1 MRHEKAEV
9 VLRLAIEL
17 KASTMGLSL
26 DEMGQRLQE
35 NFGTKYGRRTVE
47 RLRDAVGRLYSDM
60 EVANPGEYPKRWR
73 IPGNAFAL
81 ALQPSQE
88 ELAGLDL
95 AVKFLR
101 RQQLKNEADQLAR
114 LGAKIRSALPAST
127 ARKLELDLQPLLEAE
142 GVALRPGPK
151 LNVSTEW
158 VATIRQAIQLSMRIR
173 INYRKRDGNATGTYV
188 LEPYGFLYGN
198 TRPYLIGYVPARRG
212 IRHFS
217 LSDITSLEL
226 IPETFV
232 PDSDFSLA
240 KFAERSF
247 GVFQETDGPFDVVWK
262 FTPYGARDARQFQF
276 HPSQT
281 VEEHKDG
288 SITVRFR
295 ACGLKEM
302 VWHLLTWDE
311 HVEIISP
318 PELQIAYSDLVN
330 RISSGAVKKAS
341 KNGKKARDMVEVK
354 KS

>member
-17 KASTMGLSL
+17 KASSMGLSL
-26 DEMGQRLQE
+26 DEMGQRLEE

-47 RLRDAVGRLYSDM
+47 RLRDAVGRLYCEM
-60 EVANPGEYPKRWR
+60 EVTNPGEYPKRWR
-73 IPGNAFAL
+73 IPGHTFAL

-95 AVKFLR
+95 AVKILR
-101 RQQLKNEADQLAR
+101 RQHLKNEADQVAR
-114 LGAKIRSALPAST
+114 LSAKVRSALPAST

-142 GVALRPGPK
+142 GVALRPGPR
-151 LNVSTEW
+151 LNVSIDW
-158 VATIRQAIQLSMRIR
+158 ISTIRQAIQLSKRLR
-173 INYRKRDGNATGTYV
+173 INYRKRDGNSTGTYV

-217 LSDITSLEL
+217 LSDITSLEM

-232 PDSDFSLA
+232 PDSEFALA
-240 KFAERSF
+240 NFAERSF
-247 GVFQETDGPFDVVWK
+247 GVFQEAEGPFEVAWK
-262 FTPYGARDARQFQF
+262 FSPEASRDARQFLF

-281 VEEHKDG
+281 VEELKDG
-288 SITVRFR
+288 GIIVRFE

-311 HVEIISP
+311 HVEILSP
-318 PELQIAYSDLVN
+318 PELQQAYQDLVA
-330 RISSGAVKKAS
+330 RVSQRKIKKT
-341 KNGKKARDMVEVK
+341 R
-354 KS
+354 

>member
-26 DEMGQRLQE
+26 DDMGQRLQE

-60 EVANPGEYPKRWR
+60 EITNPGEYPKRWR

-101 RQQLKNEADQLAR
+101 RQHLKNEADQLAR
-114 LGAKIRSALPAST
+114 LGAKVRSALPAST
-127 ARKLELDLQPLLEAE
+127 ARKMELDLQPLLEAE
-142 GVALRPGPK
+142 GVAMRPGPR

-158 VATIRQAIQLSMRIR
+158 VSTIRQAIQLSKRLR
-173 INYRKRDGNATGTYV
+173 INYRKRDGDKTGTYV

-217 LSDITSLEL
+217 LSDITFLEL

-232 PDSDFSLA
+232 PDSTFSLA
-240 KFAERSF
+240 NFAEQSF
-247 GVFQETDGPFDVVWK
+247 GVFQETEGPFDVAWK
-262 FTPYGARDARQFQF
+262 FSPQASHDARQFQF

-281 VEEHKDG
+281 IEELKDG
-288 SITVRFR
+288 SIIVRFR
-295 ACGLKEM
+295 ACGLREM
-302 VWHLLTWDE
+302 VWHLLTWDD

-318 PELQIAYSDLVN
+318 PELQTAYQELVE
-330 RISSGAVKKAS
+330 RVSRRKTKTTKPKAATT
-341 KNGKKARDMVEVK
+341 KA
-354 KS
+354 

>member
-26 DEMGQRLQE
+26 DEMGQRLQD

-101 RQQLKNEADQLAR
+101 RQHLKHEADQLAR
-114 LGAKIRSALPAST
+114 LSAKIRSALPAPT
-127 ARKLELDLQPLLEAE
+127 ARKMELDLQPLLEAE

-158 VATIRQAIQLSMRIR
+158 VATIRQAIQLSKRLR

-212 IRHFS
+212 VRHFS

-232 PDSDFSLA
+232 PDSEFTLA
-240 KFAERSF
+240 GLALLSCLCLARRGS
-247 GVFQETDGPFDVVWK
+247 VTD
-262 FTPYGARDARQFQF
+262 
-276 HPSQT
+276 
-281 VEEHKDG
+281 
-288 SITVRFR
+288 
-295 ACGLKEM
+295 C
-302 VWHLLTWDE
+302 
-311 HVEIISP
+311 
-318 PELQIAYSDLVN
+318 
-330 RISSGAVKKAS
+330 
-341 KNGKKARDMVEVK
+341 
-354 KS
+354 

>member
-17 KASTMGLSL
+17 KASTMGLTL

-35 NFGTKYGRRTVE
+35 NFGSKYGRRTVE
-47 RLRDAVGRLYSDM
+47 RLRDAVGRLYSEM
-60 EVANPGEYPKRWR
+60 EVVNPGEYPKRWR

-88 ELAGLDL
+88 ELTGLDV
-95 AVKFLR
+95 AVKLLR
-101 RQQLKNEADQLAR
+101 RHQLRHEADQLAR
-114 LGAKIRSALPAST
+114 LGAKIRSALPAPA

-158 VATIRQAIQLSMRIR
+158 VATIRQAIQLSKRIR
-173 INYRKRDGNATGTYV
+173 INYRKRDGITTGTYV

-217 LSDITSLEL
+217 LADITALEL
-226 IPETFV
+226 IPETFA
-232 PDSDFSLA
+232 PDPHFSLA

-247 GVFQETDGPFDVVWK
+247 GVFQEADGPFDVAWK
-262 FTPYGARDARQFQF
+262 FSPAAARDARQFQF

-281 VEEHKDG
+281 VEELRDG
-288 SITVRFR
+288 GLIVRFR
-295 ACGLKEM
+295 ACGLREM

-311 HVEIISP
+311 HVDIISP
-318 PELQIAYSDLVN
+318 PELQQVYRDVVALV
-330 RISSGAVKKAS
+330 SKKKPAAKRS
-341 KNGKKARDMVEVK
+341 PRKK
-354 KS
+354 